1 MATGKKDITSII
13 NNLYTMERNEKNEDY
28 SFALLFAI
36 SRLEEEE
43 WLKEAK
49 DEIVYTDM
57 AKLNFDREIVDI
69 EKKIVSLARFMD
81 VDVSVIEKL
90 IGLKLLNSA
99 REIRMERE
107 YDSYDQ
113 ALDYIDKRLSNS
125 FQKKFMDG
133 VIKWT

>member
-1 MATGKKDITSII
+1 MATGKKDIASII
-13 NNLYTMERNEKNEDY
+13 NNLYTMERNEKNENY

-43 WLKEAK
+43 WLEEAK

-57 AKLNFDREIVDI
+57 AKLNFDRELIDI
-69 EKKIVSLARFMD
+69 EKRIVSLARFMD

-99 REIRMERE
+99 REIHMERE

-113 ALDYIDKRLSNS
+113 ALDYIDKRLS
-125 FQKKFMDG
+125 KKNLG
-133 VIKWT
+133 

>member
-69 EKKIVSLARFMD
+69 EKKVVSLARFMD

-99 REIRMERE
+99 REVHMERE
-107 YDSYDQ
+107 YDNYDQ

-125 FQKKFMDG
+125 FQKKVYGWGD
-133 VIKWT
+133 

>member
-1 MATGKKDITSII
+1 MATEKNDITSII
-13 NNLYTMERNEKNEDY
+13 NNLCTMEKNEKNEDY
-28 SFALLFAI
+28 SFSLLFAI

-49 DEIVYTDM
+49 DKIVYTDM

-69 EKKIVSLARFMD
+69 EKKIVNLARFMD

-99 REIRMERE
+99 REIHMERE

-113 ALDYIDKRLSNS
+113 ALEYIDERLSRKNLETI
-125 FQKKFMDG
+125 KKRFGD
-133 VIKWT
+133 

>member
-36 SRLEEEE
+36 NRLEEEE

-99 REIRMERE
+99 REIHMERE
-107 YDSYDQ
+107 YDNYDQ

-125 FQKKFMDG
+125 FQKKVYGWGD
-133 VIKWT
+133 

>member
-36 SRLEEEE
+36 NRLEEEE

-99 REIRMERE
+99 REVHMERE

-125 FQKKFMDG
+125 FQKKVYGWGD
-133 VIKWT
+133 

>member
-1 MATGKKDITSII
+1 MATEKKDITSII

-36 SRLEEEE
+36 NRLEEEE

-99 REIRMERE
+99 REVHMERE
-107 YDSYDQ
+107 YDNYDQ

-125 FQKKFMDG
+125 FQKKVYGWGD
-133 VIKWT
+133 

>member
-1 MATGKKDITSII
+1 MTTEKKDITSII
-13 NNLYTMERNEKNEDY
+13 NNLYTMQRKEKNEDY
-28 SFALLFAI
+28 SFSLLFAI
-36 SRLEEEE
+36 NRLEEEE

-90 IGLKLLNSA
+90 IGLKLLKSA
-99 REIRMERE
+99 REIHMERE
-107 YDSYDQ
+107 YDNYDQ
-113 ALDYIDKRLSNS
+113 ALDYIDKRLSNN
-125 FQKKFMDG
+125 FQKKVYGWGD
-133 VIKWT
+133 

>member
-1 MATGKKDITSII
+1 MATEKKDITSII

-36 SRLEEEE
+36 NRLEEEE
-43 WLKEAK
+43 WMKEAK

-99 REIRMERE
+99 REIHMERE

-125 FQKKFMDG
+125 FQKKVYGWGD
-133 VIKWT
+133 

>member
-1 MATGKKDITSII
+1 MTTGKKDIASII
-13 NNLYTMERNEKNEDY
+13 NNLYAMERNEKNENY

-36 SRLEEEE
+36 NRLEEEE
-43 WLKEAK
+43 WLEEAK

-99 REIRMERE
+99 REIHMERE

-113 ALDYIDKRLSNS
+113 ALDYIDERLSR
-125 FQKKFMDG
+125 KDLG
-133 VIKWT
+133 